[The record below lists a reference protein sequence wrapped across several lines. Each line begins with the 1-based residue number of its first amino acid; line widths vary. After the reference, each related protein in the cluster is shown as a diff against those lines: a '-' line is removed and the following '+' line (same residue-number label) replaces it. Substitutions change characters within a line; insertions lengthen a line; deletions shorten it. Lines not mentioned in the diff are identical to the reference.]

1 MLSLPEL
8 QIVQKIIYDPMS
20 PKEQRREAESRLDQF
35 QKLDGSWHI
44 HIQYLQTPQVDDSL
58 LFLLCIGLDRII
70 WRVWSTL
77 STTDQEGII
86 NTIIQILVTRFATL
100 PSFVRSKIEQILA
113 TICKNNVSFNILFQ
127 LTQYCEQSSLS
138 PLIGISAFR
147 TVLDEVLGND
157 MRVASDRKSVL
168 TKIASDISSQLLN
181 MACNLCVQNIQNGSG
196 DCESLLTSL
205 ALIKVIV
212 SKIPVGQHI
221 NTATLYL
228 LYSIA
233 ELSATSPSYKTT
245 SLSAVEALTEL
256 MSKRYIPTHTS
267 LASTPVDYSPSTAGR
282 NASVAVLIE
291 MVAKAVNLIKLY
303 WYECLCYSSLF
314 YCL

>member
-1 MLSLPEL
+1 MLSLQEL
-8 QIVQKIIYDPMS
+8 QVAQKLIYDPTS
-20 PKEQRREAESRLDQF
+20 QRDQRREAESRLDQF
-35 QKLDGSWHI
+35 QKMEGSWQI
-44 HIQYLQTPQVDDSL
+44 HIQYLQTPQVDDPL

-70 WRVWSTL
+70 WRVWPTL
-77 STTDQEGII
+77 SRPDQEGII

-113 TICKNNVSFNILFQ
+113 TICKNSVSFNILFQ
-127 LTQYCEQSSLS
+127 LIQYCEQTSLS

-157 MRVASDRKSVL
+157 MRVASDRKTMLS
-168 TKIASDISSQLLN
+168 KMASDVSPQLLN
-181 MACNLCVQNIQNGSG
+181 MGCNLCVQNIQAGSG

-205 ALIKVIV
+205 ALIKVII

-221 NTATLYL
+221 NTSTLYL

-233 ELSATSPSYKTT
+233 ELSASSPSYKTT

-256 MSKRYIPTHTS
+256 MSKRYIPTHSS

-282 NASVAVLIE
+282 HASVAVLIE
-291 MVAKAVNLIKLY
+291 MVAKAVSLIKLY
-303 WYECLCYSSLF
+303 WYV
-314 YCL
+314 